1 LPLVSPPVF
10 KTGYDLSE
18 RYNQKQFTI
27 ELNDPLTDAEGRVYY
42 DNISIIGRN
51 RFADSL
57 KYSLFTSAMSLT
69 KYTPHRNVLFALV
82 TPNENHEFIKAG
94 ELFLLVLCQWG
105 EAIENK
111 IQYPLDPSDDSNRVS
126 ASLYRIQ
133 GCPIIE
139 KREVN

>member
-1 LPLVSPPVF
+1 MP
-10 KTGYDLSE
+10 
-18 RYNQKQFTI
+18 
-27 ELNDPLTDAEGRVYY
+27 
-42 DNISIIGRN
+42 
-51 RFADSL
+51 
-57 KYSLFTSAMSLT
+57 LT

-111 IQYPLDPSDDSNRVS
+111 VQYPLDPSDDSNRVS